1 MENDQ
6 VVAFKIAL
14 SVSFLMFLISL
25 AILVWMATAFT
36 GELSI
41 TQDTLR
47 IAADSL
53 WKASAGVMFGLV
65 SGRSLS

>member
-41 TQDTLR
+41 TQGTLR

>member
-14 SVSFLMFLISL
+14 SVSSLMFLISL
-25 AILVWMATAFT
+25 AILVWMTVAFT

-41 TQDTLR
+41 TQGTLR